1 MRYCLSQYS
10 VEVFLDDKT
19 VKEGDVIALYYRGV
33 TVDKD
38 GKETDVLGNFST
50 AETQYDMNGN
60 TLNLGDDFTANLIGI
75 THDHTLEALT
85 SGKIEKDHILYVTYS
100 YNYKYKTEGAD
111 GSTVEKWKTVKQ
123 ETAVRFDLA
132 KLAESKIYGDDFVD
146 QLIGKEI
153 GASHTI
159 KTSFDANGDGAAED
173 ITFNLTVARANVE
186 NPVTFTIKYAD
197 DYSLSTVK
205 GKEVTFYV
213 CVNGVAGTSDEL
225 LTKEVLKDKLKYEP
239 AEDDEYKD
247 DLVKSFLNAAE
258 KYLTENREST
268 IRSNALSV
276 LWDDL
281 LKKATVIK
289 YPQKVVDDYYDS
301 MLAEMTAYYEQYSTQ
316 AEQDT
321 SLTKYSSLQD
331 FAKVYYGL
339 EDGKDYKT
347 YLLEQSKE
355 AVKYNIVY
363 YTIVRDAKL
372 EVTDEEYKAKYKE
385 YLDAIIYQEQSSYY
399 QNYGQWVEIT
409 EQDLLKNYGK
419 EYIESYIRQS
429 LLTEELNE
437 YLYKNLNVEFK
448 AEEKK

>member
-1 MRYCLSQYS
+1 M
-10 VEVFLDDKT
+10 
-19 VKEGDVIALYYRGV
+19 
-33 TVDKD
+33 
-38 GKETDVLGNFST
+38 
-50 AETQYDMNGN
+50 
-60 TLNLGDDFTANLIGI
+60 
-75 THDHTLEALT
+75 
-85 SGKIEKDHILYVTYS
+85 
-100 YNYKYKTEGAD
+100 
-111 GSTVEKWKTVKQ
+111 
-123 ETAVRFDLA
+123 
-132 KLAESKIYGDDFVD
+132 
-146 QLIGKEI
+146 
-153 GASHTI
+153 
-159 KTSFDANGDGAAED
+159 
-173 ITFNLTVARANVE
+173 
-186 NPVTFTIKYAD
+186 
-197 DYSLSTVK
+197 
-205 GKEVTFYV
+205 
-213 CVNGVAGTSDEL
+213 
-225 LTKEVLKDKLKYEP
+225 
-239 AEDDEYKD
+239 
-247 DLVKSFLNAAE
+247 
-258 KYLTENREST
+258 
-268 IRSNALSV
+268 
-276 LWDDL
+276 
-281 LKKATVIK
+281 IK

-385 YLDAIIYQEQSSYY
+385 YIDAIIYQEQSSYY